1 MYTSHGTQGLQGEK
15 QKCKQCMPR
24 SILEQDPAHSR
35 HSVNNCCK
43 WRNESINGCYSRYGI
58 QNPVSHQQRVCFIV
72 EREFGLNHGRQVG
85 CTWWLISGEFG
96 GSSDYK
102 CLIGKHFYITQSIK
116 KKIKVTNNLGRYMKL
131 SIWGRSGLAG
141 IEIKPIRKLACW
153 ARLVDEEM
161 AWGLFWKEQELLS
174 TPWCLKS
181 KICHWDLKNT
191 EDLTLVCQKDG
202 AIGVFQDDWYC
213 PTLALEGWRV
223 CDWARMSPTI
233 THNMVEIPCQVI
245 RDLLAKV
252 EAVGMWKERCSFIWF
267 TSTHPPMHR

>member
-1 MYTSHGTQGLQGEK
+1 MYTSHGTQGLQRER

-43 WRNESINGCYSRYGI
+43 WRNGWINGCYSRYGI
-58 QNPVSHQQRVCFIV
+58 QNPVSHQQTVCFIV

-85 CTWWLISGEFG
+85 CTWWLIFGEFG

-102 CLIGKHFYITQSIK
+102 CLIGKHFNITQSIK
-116 KKIKVTNNLGRYMKL
+116 KKIKVTNNLGGYMKL

-161 AWGLFWKEQELLS
+161 AWWLFLERTGIAFHTMVPQVKEMSLRLEKYRRPHTGLS
-174 TPWCLKS
+174 
-181 KICHWDLKNT
+181 
-191 EDLTLVCQKDG
+191 
-202 AIGVFQDDWYC
+202 
-213 PTLALEGWRV
+213 EGWSNRGISGWLV
-223 CDWARMSPTI
+223 LPNCSPRRL
-233 THNMVEIPCQVI
+233 ES
-245 RDLLAKV
+245 LWL
-252 EAVGMWKERCSFIWF
+252 G
-267 TSTHPPMHR
+267 